1 MWNLIL
7 VIGFVFSCWI
17 SGMYDKYP
25 ELLLPVFLVLVAAL
39 SPLSQGFDFQNKWK
53 QLEKRQIRASK
64 ANDLDETIR
73 VGEEMKKLEACNT
86 PLTLDHM
93 NTLRR
98 DLDNHWAQVDKRLYA
113 IEQRLSNNHTDR
125 FS

>member
-1 MWNLIL
+1 MWNLTL

-25 ELLLPVFLVLVAAL
+25 ELLFPVFLVFVAAL
-39 SPLSQGFDFQNKWK
+39 SPLSHGFEFQSKWK

-64 ANDLDETIR
+64 ADDLDETIR

-93 NTLRR
+93 NILRT
-98 DLDNHWAQVDKRLYA
+98 DLDNHWAQMDERLYA
-113 IEQRLSNNHTDR
+113 IEQRLSNKHTEK